1 MGIVG
6 VKRGVSMPG
15 ARSSSTAPSDFA
27 AFRATC
33 AEATPKV
40 YAWIFGRCGDV
51 TLAEDM
57 TSETLL
63 AAVGRFRDGRGAEVT
78 TAWLMTVA
86 RSKLVDHWRRAERE
100 QRRLRLAWNGRDE
113 GHVPWSEDSSITR
126 ALTALRQLEPAHQ
139 AVLTLRY
146 LDNLPVAE
154 VARALGRSVHATESL
169 LIRAKSTFRRA
180 YAGCSDD

>member
-40 YAWIFGRCGDV
+40 Y
-51 TLAEDM
+51 
-57 TSETLL
+57 
-63 AAVGRFRDGRGAEVT
+63 RDGRGAEVT